1 MGTEHLPIEELQRL
15 LSDVAEHGTQHLL
28 EVEADLKQTTYLLSE
43 AISKLS
49 AGFMRIHESVA
60 AQQQAVDAAL
70 KERVAAEKVKP
81 QAPAAETPAASE
93 VLACREQIAREI
105 DAVVVGLQFQDLTSQ
120 LIARTLKRVDG
131 LREVL
136 AALTHHGEAMPA
148 AHEHEAMAQLL
159 CRINQS
165 LSSQSSALQ
174 DGLRQEVS
182 QKHME
187 SGEIELF

>member
-1 MGTEHLPIEELQRL
+1 MGTEHLPVEELQRL
-15 LSDVAEHGTQHLL
+15 LSDVAGHGTQHLL
-28 EVEADLKQTTYLLSE
+28 EVEADLQQTTYLLSE
-43 AISKLS
+43 AIAKLS

-70 KERVAAEKVKP
+70 ATEK
-81 QAPAAETPAASE
+81 PAATE

-136 AALTHHGEAMPA
+136 AALTQHGEAMPA
-148 AHEHEAMAQLL
+148 AHEHEALAQLL
-159 CRINQS
+159 CRINRS
-165 LSSQSSALQ
+165 LSLQSSALQ

>member
-1 MGTEHLPIEELQRL
+1 MGTEHLPVEELQRL
-15 LSDVAEHGTQHLL
+15 LSDVAGHGTQHLL
-28 EVEADLKQTTYLLSE
+28 EVEADLQQTSYLLNE
-43 AISKLS
+43 AIAKLS
-49 AGFMRIHESVA
+49 AGFMRIHASVT

-70 KERVAAEKVKP
+70 AEPEMALAATEK
-81 QAPAAETPAASE
+81 PATVE

-136 AALTHHGEAMPA
+136 AALTQHGEAMPA
-148 AHEHEAMAQLL
+148 AHEHEALAQLL
-159 CRINQS
+159 CRINHS
-165 LSSQSSALQ
+165 LSLQSSALQ

>member
-1 MGTEHLPIEELQRL
+1 MGTEHLPVAELQRL
-15 LSDVAEHGTQHLL
+15 LSDVAGHGAQHLL
-28 EVEADLKQTTYLLSE
+28 EVEADLQQTTYLLSE
-43 AISKLS
+43 AIAKLS
-49 AGFMRIHESVA
+49 AGFMRIHASVV
-60 AQQQAVDAAL
+60 AQQQAIDAAL
-70 KERVAAEKVKP
+70 AAEK
-81 QAPAAETPAASE
+81 PATAE
-93 VLACREQIAREI
+93 VLACREQIAHEI

-136 AALTHHGEAMPA
+136 AALTQHGEVMPA
-148 AHEHEAMAQLL
+148 AHEHEALAKLL
-159 CRINQS
+159 CRINHS
-165 LSSQSSALQ
+165 LSTQSSALQ